1 LPFPKSLQEIKMAP
15 KLKTV
20 SVRLDRRAGTYIDR
34 AAKLLQQSQGA
45 FLARVGEEAAEQVL
59 LKWAVEQYSAGVASL
74 SELAAQ
80 TDLPLEAIAQQ
91 VAPSRA
97 KEATEVYLA
106 GSQKFYTTAKKV
118 LQLYVPSSFRK
129 SSNRSIICLSPFF
142 L

>member
-1 LPFPKSLQEIKMAP
+1 MPT

-34 AAKLLQQSQGA
+34 AAKLLHQSQGA

-59 LKWAVEQYSAGVASL
+59 LNWAVEQYSAGVASL
-74 SELAAQ
+74 SELATQ

-91 VAPSRA
+91 VAESRA

-106 GSQKFYTTAKKV
+106 GCQKLAQNLNLPQFYTTAKKAV
-118 LQLYVPSSFRK
+118 KQATGER
-129 SSNRSIICLSPFF
+129 NRQ
-142 L
+142 